1 MATVEEI
8 CSRLCLLTRIAWEE
22 ELPPVMTRLA
32 FSRLIEAGV
41 LTGLTIRDTQGISE
55 MQLERVR
62 LLLSRSAAV
71 YDCLKAY
78 AACGYQAVLP
88 QDACWPVRVNRI
100 KKSIRPHF
108 FLMKGSMQLLGSR
121 LISFAGSRDIHR
133 DTYDCAYNLG
143 RKAAQEGLTVVS
155 GGARGVDTAVQKG
168 VLEDGGRLIL
178 VPAQPAERL
187 LKDETIARALAE
199 GRLLL
204 LCDTLPDDR
213 FSPQRAIARNHV
225 IYALGEAA
233 VVVAAREGIGG
244 SWHGAMDCLRGDYT
258 QLWTIDGE
266 DEDYA
271 GNRALLQ
278 EGASALDMKKDLS
291 LQCFA
296 QEAYN
301 QTNLFSVIENF

>member
-1 MATVEEI
+1 MADFDSV
-8 CSRLCLLTRIAWEE
+8 CAALCLLTNAAAGDDM
-22 ELPPVMTRLA
+22 PQPVSRAAMRRLLSGGA
-32 FSRLIEAGV
+32 LCGLV
-41 LTGLTIRDTQGISE
+41 LRETAQVDSAL
-55 MQLERVR
+55 LERARV
-62 LLLSRSAAV
+62 LLSRAKHV
-71 YDCLKAY
+71 YDCLERYRHSGYDVILPSDEIWPERLY
-78 AACGYQAVLP
+78 ALGDKMP
-88 QDACWPVRVNRI
+88 QFLFLRGNRE
-100 KKSIRPHF
+100 
-108 FLMKGSMQLLGSR
+108 LLLKDKVSV
-121 LISFAGSRDIHR
+121 AGSRDILP
-133 DTYDCAYNLG
+133 AVLQASGSLG
-143 RKAAQEGLTVVS
+143 CQLVKEGYCLVS

-168 VLEDGGRLIL
+168 VLEHGGQLIL

-244 SWHGAMDCLRGDYT
+244 SWHGAMDCLCGDYT

-278 EGASALDMKKDLS
+278 KGASALDMKRDLS

-296 QEAYN
+296 QEAYD